1 VVLFDVNKRCSFE
14 SALSTIVEHK
24 KASSIDH
31 VGSKMPIM
39 LVGTKS
45 DVASY
50 KMQSRIQVVGKGKAK
65 DKEKESSMGI
75 DSFISEE
82 EQRSRAERYNITL
95 NVCIEIFVQLQDILF
110 CLNVTDLSKPS
121 SRGTKTETSSHVGED
136 VSKKWIWS

>member
-1 VVLFDVNKRCSFE
+1 MVLFDVNKRCSFE

-50 KMQSRIQVVGKGKAK
+50 KTQSRIQVVGKGRAK

-95 NVCIEIFVQLQDILF
+95 NVCAEIFVQLKDILF
-110 CLNVTDLSKPS
+110 CLNVIVL
-121 SRGTKTETSSHVGED
+121 
-136 VSKKWIWS
+136 

>member
-1 VVLFDVNKRCSFE
+1 MLFDVNKRCSFE
-14 SALSTIVEHK
+14 SALSIIVEHK
-24 KASSIDH
+24 KASFIDH

-50 KMQSRIQVVGKGKAK
+50 KMHSRIKVIGTDRVK
-65 DKEKESSMGI
+65 DKERECGMGI

-95 NVCIEIFVQLQDILF
+95 NVCTAKFIQLQEKFSTLYSI
-110 CLNVTDLSKPS
+110 CL
-121 SRGTKTETSSHVGED
+121 
-136 VSKKWIWS
+136 

>member
-1 VVLFDVNKRCSFE
+1 
-14 SALSTIVEHK
+14 
-24 KASSIDH
+24 
-31 VGSKMPIM
+31 MPIM

-50 KMQSRIQVVGKGKAK
+50 KMQSRIQVVGKGRAK

-95 NVCIEIFVQLQDILF
+95 NVCIEIFVQLKDTLF
-110 CLNVTDLSKPS
+110 CLNVIVL
-121 SRGTKTETSSHVGED
+121 
-136 VSKKWIWS
+136 

>member
-1 VVLFDVNKRCSFE
+1 MFFDVNKRCSFE
-14 SALSTIVEHK
+14 SALSIIVEHK

-31 VGSKMPIM
+31 VGSKMPLM

-50 KMQSRIQVVGKGKAK
+50 KMQSRIKVVGQDRLR
-65 DKEKESSMGI
+65 DKERESGMGI

-95 NVCIEIFVQLQDILF
+95 NVC
-110 CLNVTDLSKPS
+110 T
-121 SRGTKTETSSHVGED
+121 TKFIRLE
-136 VSKKWIWS
+136 KK